1 MAKNYNSSEN
11 CHNEAD
17 KHTSNRNASRNTS
30 NKNVYGKNAS
40 DRNVTDKN
48 ANNKMHMTKMRKTRI
63 LTIMEMRTAATSNKE
78 FPCRT
83 YKSAS
88 CFLPPCMCNELPKAG
103 DRVENRE
110 ILYVKWVDKE
120 RRLSVR

>member
-30 NKNVYGKNAS
+30 NKNAYGKNAS

-48 ANNKMHMTKMRKTRI
+48 ANNKNAYDKDAKDKNSYNYGNENSKVRP
-63 LTIMEMRTAATSNKE
+63 A
-78 FPCRT
+78 
-83 YKSAS
+83 
-88 CFLPPCMCNELPKAG
+88 FLPPCMCNELPKAG

-110 ILYVKWVDKE
+110 VLYVKWVDKE

>member
-30 NKNVYGKNAS
+30 NKNAYGKNAS

-48 ANNKMHMTKMRKTRI
+48 ANNKNAYDKDAKTRI
-63 LTIMEMRTAATSNKE
+63 LTIMEMRTATTSNKE
-78 FPCRT
+78 FPGRT
-83 YKSAS
+83 YESAS
-88 CFLPPCMCNELPKAG
+88 CFFAAM
-103 DRVENRE
+103 
-110 ILYVKWVDKE
+110 YV
-120 RRLSVR
+120 